1 MTFSS
6 SKFSVCLFGLACAIA
21 VGGCAQTAA
30 HKRHYILEAVRQDE
44 PAETQT
50 DVVLEVHRFTID
62 AAFAGKALV
71 YRRDQLTYESDF
83 YHEFLVAP
91 AVMITEKAR
100 LWLARSGLV
109 ARVLTPGSRL
119 EASHTLEG
127 NITQLYGD
135 FSDPS
140 TAQAVLELH
149 CFLLANENA
158 DETIV
163 FGKVYGASIPLEA
176 QTADA
181 LVEALDQCLIQIFER
196 LEDDLQQS
204 LADSSG
210 SSG

>member
-6 SKFSVCLFGLACAIA
+6 SKFSVCLYFLLLT
-21 VGGCAQTAA
+21 VVLGGCARTAVN
-30 HKRHYILEAVRQDE
+30 KRHYILEAARQDG

-62 AAFAGKALV
+62 AAFADKALV
-71 YRRDQLTYESDF
+71 YRRDELIYESDY

-91 AVMITEKAR
+91 AVMITERAR
-100 LWLARSGLV
+100 LWLARSGLF

-119 EASHTLEG
+119 EPSHTLEG

-140 TAQAVLELH
+140 AAKAVLELH
-149 CFLLANENA
+149 CFLLANENV

-163 FGKVYGASIPLEA
+163 FGKVYGVSIPLKTR
-176 QTADA
+176 TADA
-181 LVEALDQCLIQIFER
+181 LVEALDRCLIQILER
-196 LEDDLQQS
+196 LEEDLQQS
-204 LADSSG
+204 LADGSG
-210 SSG
+210 